1 MIKEKS
7 KIITPTK
14 NSSNSKKS
22 IGAVGKIDSSI
33 LMYDNYTPPISESLA
48 KELDEAILEADDVSS
63 KSYTLREIFKIA
75 TTRKYV

>member
-14 NSSNSKKS
+14 TSSNSKKS
-22 IGAVGKIDSSI
+22 IGTVGKIDPSI

-48 KELDEAILEADDVSS
+48 RELDEALLSFKKKTYSS
-63 KSYTLREIFKIA
+63 DEVFKLLNI
-75 TTRKYV
+75 